1 MRCKYSIYWAIHLYR
16 DNFYIFAFESAT
28 RYVYF
33 MSWSVWIW
41 ATNTGLHFL
50 IFSFTTL
57 WSFKFVR
64 KSCIKVYEESK
75 ILNLEVI
82 FHILSFGVRC
92 YGSIPH
98 KMNLVLAIWT
108 YHIYI
113 RESEILKLIEWSRDC
128 DWEKRYFSS
137 QRTGNKF
144 HMDHMHSESIFSGSN
159 EDWLEFECNK
169 SYNTECYRLRSDSG
183 WKINARIKQAT
194 TRRICNPN

>member
-16 DNFYIFAFESAT
+16 DNFYIFAFESAN

-82 FHILSFGVRC
+82 FLVLSFGVRC

-113 RESEILKLIEWSRDC
+113 SVTESPQKWGVCLPRSYWGILDEARMRKHTQISIQYQIWN
-128 DWEKRYFSS
+128 SS
-137 QRTGNKF
+137 
-144 HMDHMHSESIFSGSN
+144 
-159 EDWLEFECNK
+159 
-169 SYNTECYRLRSDSG
+169 
-183 WKINARIKQAT
+183 
-194 TRRICNPN
+194 